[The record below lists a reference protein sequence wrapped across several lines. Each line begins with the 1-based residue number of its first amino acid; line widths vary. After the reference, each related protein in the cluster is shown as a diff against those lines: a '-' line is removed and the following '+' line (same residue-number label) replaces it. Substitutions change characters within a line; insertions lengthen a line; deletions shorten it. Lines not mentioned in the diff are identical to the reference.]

1 MLKILI
7 VDDSRSARAL
17 IESHLEKYGPCDHA
31 ADGIEAVDLFKSAL
45 EDDTGYDVVL
55 MDIEM
60 PEMDGHDAVKK
71 IVEIQEDMGVPY
83 DKRPKIVMV
92 SSRKDPRDI
101 MKAQFEHG
109 ADMYITKPF
118 TEKTLIE
125 ALVNLD
131 LLDNPIGEP
140 QE

>member
-7 VDDSRSARAL
+7 VDDSRSARLL
-17 IESHLEKYGPCDHA
+17 IESHLVKYGPCDHA
-31 ADGIEAVDLFKSAL
+31 AEGKEAMDLFKSAL
-45 EDDTGYDVVL
+45 ENDGYDLIL

-60 PEMDGHDAVKK
+60 PEMDGHEAVKR
-71 IVEIQEDMGVPY
+71 IVEIQDDLDIPE

-92 SSRKDPRDI
+92 SSRKDPSDM

-125 ALVNLD
+125 SLINLE
-131 LLDNPIGEP
+131 LLDNPISEP
-140 QE
+140 EE